1 MPLPVARARIDYA
14 FVPVSAPSSGT
25 DRFPFIGGKKADST
39 ERDCFEANFNPAR
52 KTSNDNATCAERN
65 RRALLPAI
73 IWLTRA
79 VKVVPPLLPS
89 ASTMTALASPGAG
102 LLRRHAENLHG
113 QFRRED
119 AFASFCTDALLRLL
133 RGRHS
138 PVLFA
143 NQSDTGRISRSYAD

>member
-1 MPLPVARARIDYA
+1 MRSSRSPLRPA
-14 FVPVSAPSSGT
+14 APT
-25 DRFPFIGGKKADST
+25 ALPFIAGKKANAI
-39 ERDCFEANFNPAR
+39 ERDLLRSKFNPAR
-52 KTSNDNATCAERN
+52 KTSNDNATCAKWN
-65 RRALLPAI
+65 RRASCPRLYGS
-73 IWLTRA
+73 TRA